1 MPRTPPDNLQESY
14 WNNINNRR
22 VFILTLLLTFMGLV
36 GIFAAMALGERADDN
51 GMFGILA
58 YLVYI
63 FVLPLFLAEYIS
75 TDGYL
80 LLIGMFLN
88 SIIYGLAIDFILY
101 KFTLGRRASIK

>member
-1 MPRTPPDNLQESY
+1 
-14 WNNINNRR
+14 
-22 VFILTLLLTFMGLV
+22 
-36 GIFAAMALGERADDN
+36 
-51 GMFGILA
+51 
-58 YLVYI
+58 
-63 FVLPLFLAEYIS
+63 LPLFLAEYIS